1 MTEENLI
8 PEQNP
13 WIPEPYTI
21 NIEFATGYTI
31 NGSGGLSGD
40 EDYLILW
47 TDSDTIESWSKLT
60 ELFNNPENT
69 RRITIHYS
77 RIESKVFEGYTDLRQ
92 AEFKSNN
99 SATIKLHKV
108 E

>member
-8 PEQNP
+8 PEQSP

-21 NIEFATGYTI
+21 NIEFATGDII

-47 TDSDTIESWSKLT
+47 TDPDTIESWNELT
-60 ELFNNPENT
+60 GIFNTPENT

-108 E
+108 K